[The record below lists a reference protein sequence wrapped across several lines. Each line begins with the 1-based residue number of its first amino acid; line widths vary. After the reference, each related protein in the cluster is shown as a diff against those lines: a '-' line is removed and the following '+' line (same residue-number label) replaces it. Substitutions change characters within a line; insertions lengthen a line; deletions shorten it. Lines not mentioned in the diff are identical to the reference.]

1 MDAVQHR
8 LGAAFFVEVQDDRTS
23 VTVTVLGE
31 VDLASRAALD
41 SCLNEALTVDVNAV
55 LVELSGLSFIDLTGM
70 RTILEFER
78 ECRRRGVEPRLVSSS
93 GVDKALD
100 ILENPGGWR
109 FGFPSTSL
117 TLRHRWWWR
126 VRSCGRRRKAGRLVH
141 PRNGHSWPL
150 PMRRTATS
158 TGGDPPPVG
167 SQPSYGPCA
176 PDSLPCQNNH
186 PTPRWH

>member
-1 MDAVQHR
+1 M
-8 LGAAFFVEVQDDRTS
+8 QDDRTS

-41 SCLNEALTVDVNAV
+41 SCLNEALTVGVNAV

-100 ILENPGGWR
+100 IGEPR
-109 FGFPSTSL
+109 
-117 TLRHRWWWR
+117 RMAVR
-126 VRSCGRRRKAGRLVH
+126 VPEYESDASSPLVVE
-141 PRNGHSWPL
+141 G
-150 PMRRTATS
+150 
-158 TGGDPPPVG
+158 
-167 SQPSYGPCA
+167 
-176 PDSLPCQNNH
+176 
-186 PTPRWH
+186 